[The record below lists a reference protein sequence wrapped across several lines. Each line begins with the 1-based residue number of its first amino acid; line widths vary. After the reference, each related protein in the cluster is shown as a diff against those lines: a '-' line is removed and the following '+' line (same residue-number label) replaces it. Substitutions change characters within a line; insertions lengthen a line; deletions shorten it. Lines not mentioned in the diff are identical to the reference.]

1 MKLPFYVVESE
12 GLFFE
17 YQDKDTA
24 VDAFHEQKRF
34 ASYEGFYAVL
44 KEVFKTD
51 KNAVG
56 FNEQTLMKYY
66 T

>member
-1 MKLPFYVVESE
+1 MKLPFYVVETE

-17 YQDKDTA
+17 YPDKDAA
-24 VDAFHEQKRF
+24 VNAFHEQKRI
-34 ASYEGFYAVL
+34 ASYEGFYADL

-56 FNEQTLMKYY
+56 FGEQTLMKYY

>member
-1 MKLPFYVVESE
+1 MKLPYYVVESE

-17 YQDKDTA
+17 YQDKDAA
-24 VDAFHEQKRF
+24 VDAFYEQKRF
-34 ASYEGFYAVL
+34 ANYEGFYALL

-56 FNEQTLMKYY
+56 FGEQTLIKYF

>member
-1 MKLPFYVVESE
+1 MKLPYYVVMSE

-17 YQDKDTA
+17 YQDKDAA

-34 ASYEGFYAVL
+34 ASYEGFYAELV
-44 KEVFKTD
+44 EVFKTD
-51 KNAVG
+51 KNAAG
-56 FNEQTLMKYY
+56 RSEQTLMKYY